1 MFATWCYFPIFFPP
15 LDHNH
20 CPLKLWHNPLWN
32 GVQCEF
38 DVLGLWVFA
47 SLVETKMV
55 ESKMVKAWAWER
67 VNKERHNIKWNKLVC
82 WATMSQ
88 YMYQGTIQKLVW
100 LSLFVEARYKRI
112 IILLKFYFG
121 KTDANAIV
129 CLLLV
134 NTTACLNLIGKS
146 NVLHL
151 ECN

>member
-1 MFATWCYFPIFFPP
+1 
-15 LDHNH
+15 
-20 CPLKLWHNPLWN
+20 
-32 GVQCEF
+32 
-38 DVLGLWVFA
+38 
-47 SLVETKMV
+47 
-55 ESKMVKAWAWER
+55 
-67 VNKERHNIKWNKLVC
+67 
-82 WATMSQ
+82 MSQ

-121 KTDANAIV
+121 KTDANAII

-134 NTTACLNLIGKS
+134 NITACLNLIGKS